1 MGRYTSSSAPVSS
14 SELSS
19 SSSMLM
25 SCCGGAVSIALPL
38 PLLLFAT
45 AGFESVMFVEEVV
58 VVPLVEDM
66 FGWWMTDG
74 RRL

>member
-1 MGRYTSSSAPVSS
+1 MAQTSSSAPVSS

-38 PLLLFAT
+38 PLLLFAA
-45 AGFESVMFVEEVV
+45 AGVESVMVTEVV
-58 VVPLVEDM
+58 MGVPLVEDM
-66 FGWWMTDG
+66 VA
-74 RRL
+74 